1 MVVWVDDGYWVEA
14 VSASI
19 PAFREEFGIS
29 VEGLAFARV
38 LGVLSSVMV
47 SGRKDEDE
55 AVDRNAVE
63 EVEGSTLV
71 TSVFEES

>member
-1 MVVWVDDGYWVEA
+1 
-14 VSASI
+14 
-19 PAFREEFGIS
+19 
-29 VEGLAFARV
+29 
-38 LGVLSSVMV
+38 LGVLSSVVV